1 MDRRVFVILLVVWA
15 KVEASNTT
23 SGSSWTVVLR
33 VFENCIDKND
43 SLSCLQQKVLNF
55 ANRISETKSLE
66 IFEGIKFVRDEN
78 VARSTNHAESTDPE
92 TTAWSDQIWNK
103 FWTFF
108 TTHSVEVN
116 LPKLYEFNLHG
127 ARGKKDKGYGGML
140 MIAAAAKGAMIW
152 MGMQAIAALA
162 GKALIVAKV
171 ALTIASV
178 IALKKLLEGSGG
190 KTSYEIIKHPQHT
203 YVQTHSSSH
212 EYGGG
217 GHGGGGG
224 GGGGGGYEGHYRKR
238 SIARTKMNRN
248 QGAEP
253 SGEITGI
260 SDAWRFELSSKHPS
274 VGLSSTSNDP
284 NSGTL
289 NYEGEKYFLYKHT
302 ADQSQSGDSK
312 PDLYGFGTK
321 RTNDITES
329 EKETFDN
336 NEKEFS
342 PSQLRRSL
350 FTKFV

>member
-1 MDRRVFVILLVVWA
+1 MDRGVFVILLLVWA

-43 SLSCLQQKVLNF
+43 SLGCLQQKVLNF
-55 ANRISETKSLE
+55 ASRITQAKSLE
-66 IFEGIKFVRDEN
+66 ILEGFKFVRDEN
-78 VARSTNHAESTDPE
+78 FARSTNHAESTDPE
-92 TTAWSDQIWNK
+92 STAWSDQIWNK
-103 FWTFF
+103 IWTFF

-116 LPKLYEFNLHG
+116 IPKLYEFNLHE

-217 GHGGGGG
+217 SHGGGG

-238 SIARTKMNRN
+238 SIARTRLNRN
-248 QGAEP
+248 PEPEP
-253 SGEITGI
+253 SGEITGP
-260 SDAWRFELSSKHPS
+260 SDARRFELSNKHPN
-274 VGLSSTSNDP
+274 VGLSSVSSSP
-284 NSGTL
+284 SSGAL
-289 NYEGEKYFLYKHT
+289 NYVGEKYILYKHT
-302 ADQSQSGDSK
+302 ADQGQSGNSE
-312 PDLYGFGTK
+312 PDRFGFGTK
-321 RTNDITES
+321 NTNDITEL
-329 EKETFDN
+329 EKKTFDN
-336 NEKEFS
+336 NDREFS